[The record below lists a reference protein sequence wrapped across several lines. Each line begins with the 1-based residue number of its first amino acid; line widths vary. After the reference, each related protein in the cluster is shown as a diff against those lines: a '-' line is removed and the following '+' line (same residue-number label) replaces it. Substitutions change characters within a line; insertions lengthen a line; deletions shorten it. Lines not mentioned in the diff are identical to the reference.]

1 MTGKG
6 VKAMLEC
13 KQYPAPE
20 IWKYV
25 GARDHEGAKRKLNRY
40 GVACFVNGRG
50 ESANFNITAITDP
63 FKVYCVFDLGFF
75 FVTELPNPF
84 AVR

>member
-25 GARDHEGAKRKLNRY
+25 GARDNEGAKRKLNRY
-40 GVACFVNGRG
+40 GVACFVNGRK
-50 ESANFNITAITDP
+50 AKAKNIS
-63 FKVYCVFDLGFF
+63 
-75 FVTELPNPF
+75 FVPTVTPAF
-84 AVR
+84 VDTHATS